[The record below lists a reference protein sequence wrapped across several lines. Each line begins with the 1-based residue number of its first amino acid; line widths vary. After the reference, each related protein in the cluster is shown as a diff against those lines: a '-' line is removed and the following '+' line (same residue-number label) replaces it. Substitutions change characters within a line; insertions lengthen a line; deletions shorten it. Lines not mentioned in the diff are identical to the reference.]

1 MPKNDSG
8 TFQLTA
14 AYIELLHD
22 EGIAI
27 TWPGIE
33 PVPHYDCIDLNRLDS
48 AVERPFGAGFGIEYY
63 PSLYDKAACLF
74 HAFVADHIFVSGNK
88 RTAVLVLDQFLLVNG
103 EYLVLDNEEIKQ
115 LARDTVP
122 EAYRAR
128 NEDHKTVLEKLS
140 DLIGENSIPLAVL
153 QPYLEVSKYEQLET
167 AQKAITEHPLNAAGA
182 RPKQTRERAPF
193 GLQLR

>member
-1 MPKNDSG
+1 M
-8 TFQLTA
+8 
-14 AYIELLHD
+14 LHD
-22 EGIAI
+22 EGIAV

-48 AVERPFGAGFGIEYY
+48 AVARPFGGGFGIEYY
-63 PSLYDKAACLF
+63 PTLRKNAACLF

-88 RTAVLVLDQFLLVNG
+88 RTAVLVLDQFLLANG
-103 EYLVLDNEEIKQ
+103 EYLLFDNEEIKQ

-128 NEDHKTVLEKLS
+128 GEDHKVVIEKLS
-140 DLIGENSIPLAVL
+140 MLIGDSSVPLSALKPHIVADR
-153 QPYLEVSKYEQLET
+153 YAQLELT
-167 AQKAITEHPLNAAGA
+167 QSAIIEHSLNAAGT
-182 RPKQTRERAPF
+182 RPKQTIARAPF